1 MALAVATALLAIAAF
16 WSGFITQ
23 SGFRRQLTADRR
35 PFVFPWPESRR
46 CEGPPDQE
54 RWPRTGFQH
63 HRRRSLER
71 DRWRRC
77 GDRAH
82 SPGGGRRNDRGPRR
96 GGGQTKPQQRSSFL
110 RYTDS
115 AGTEWQTHFAFA
127 GTIGLLASPQLR
139 VDLVGAG
146 ATADLGEPQYN
157 AEAWVNAPPAGALRW
172 GATTRRSSD
181 VGAWLGRGIEG
192 IGRRIQNRWGSRPK
206 L

>member
-1 MALAVATALLAIAAF
+1 MKDLPIKNGGRGPAFNITGAVHWSGTAGGGAAIEPRALAAGEETTVALVAEGA
-16 WSGFITQ
+16 
-23 SGFRRQLTADRR
+23 R
-35 PFVFPWPESRR
+35 PNLNNARV
-46 CEGPPDQE
+46 
-54 RWPRTGFQH
+54 
-63 HRRRSLER
+63 
-71 DRWRRC
+71 
-77 GDRAH
+77 
-82 SPGGGRRNDRGPRR
+82 
-96 GGGQTKPQQRSSFL
+96 FL

-192 IGRRIQNRWGSRPK
+192 LGRRIQNRWGSRPK